1 MQLPY
6 FPPANLAKLYAEI
19 QAWTRRANELDPR

>member
-1 MQLPY
+1 MPLPY
-6 FPPANLAKLYAEI
+6 FDRPAAILLKEI